1 MRYSTILLA
10 TLLCAGVVRT
20 PASFAAGETTVA
32 REHAQK
38 GKAFMDLGKYSE
50 AAAEYEEAYA
60 DKPDPALLL
69 NLAQAYRLAGNGDK
83 AVFFYRKYL
92 QYVPKSPYRADIE
105 EKIAALEKSGASA
118 EKAGRSPVTSTASG
132 APTSAPTS
140 PPPASQT
147 PSGSPGAPPGP
158 QTTTPPPGAPPATGE
173 PNANL
178 APGANPPNAATPGS
192 MTPPLEAPGS
202 APAPAPASAV
212 DHGKNLRLGG
222 LIAGGVG
229 VASFVAAGI
238 FGSQAKDA
246 ARNVEMVAAS
256 GGNYDQ
262 VKDQDSRGRTA
273 QGREAVSI
281 IIGVVALAGGGVLYY
296 LGARHPATEGATPSG
311 GPAVSL
317 LPAAALDQLGARSGT
332 RLGADLRV
340 TF

>member
-1 MRYSTILLA
+1 M
-10 TLLCAGVVRT
+10 
-20 PASFAAGETTVA
+20 A

-118 EKAGRSPVTSTASG
+118 EKAGRSPITSPAS
-132 APTSAPTS
+132 TAPTS
-140 PPPASQT
+140 PPPTSAP

-158 QTTTPPPGAPPATGE
+158 QTTTPPPGTSPATGE
-173 PNANL
+173 PNTNL
-178 APGANPPNAATPGS
+178 APAANPPNAVTPSS
-192 MTPPLEAPGS
+192 MAPPPEAPGS
-202 APAPAPASAV
+202 APPPPSAV

-238 FGSQAKDA
+238 FGTQAKDA

-296 LGARHPATEGATPSG
+296 LGARHPATEGAPPSG
-311 GPAVSL
+311 GPAVSVSL
-317 LPAAALDQLGARSGT
+317 LPAAALDRS
-332 RLGADLRV
+332 RWGADLRV